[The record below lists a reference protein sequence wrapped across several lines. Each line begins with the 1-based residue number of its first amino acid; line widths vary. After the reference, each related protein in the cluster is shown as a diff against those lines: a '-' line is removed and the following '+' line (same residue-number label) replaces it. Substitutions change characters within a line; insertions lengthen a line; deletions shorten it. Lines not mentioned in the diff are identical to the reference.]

1 MMKRPKSLVQKVRE
15 ADEATQRDI
24 RNGARVCGFEPFVR
38 YEPTD
43 HPRPA
48 DPFGSFDEDCD

>member
-1 MMKRPKSLVQKVRE
+1 MKRPKSLVQRVLE

-24 RNGARVCGFEPFVR
+24 RNGARVCGWYRRIE

-43 HPRPA
+43 HPRPS
-48 DPFGSFDEDCD
+48 DPVGSFDEED